1 MRLPWIDRWK
11 GLLIVLVVAGHVV
24 GGASHFCTGMSS
36 ETMSFLYKVIYMF
49 HMPAFFCLAG
59 LLAGRGVNS
68 PRAGSFRDFVAD
80 KARRLLVPYLVFG
93 LFSALVY
100 VLLAHRGTLFGAA
113 TDGYYQNLG
122 VKELWQPFAAL
133 VHGGGLPRD
142 GFRCNSVL
150 WFLPAMFSCL
160 CFLWLVRKFVKS
172 TVAQLALAIGLL
184 TFEFLNRK
192 YGLVGV
198 LPFGLSHIPWYGSF
212 VIIGNVASCIGSRF
226 ASHGD
231 QPQLSSSRLA
241 VTPPFNYHFSVHCLF
256 LLIIFFVIACYLTPN
271 CYYGQFNAVWYLAF
285 FAMALV
291 GIVLSA
297 MLSRHFSWTWLEKC
311 GRASLGIM
319 LLHKFAVLL
328 LQVKLPFVSRLSD
341 IPLAFFVANLL
352 VLAAAVAASWLLT
365 IVIRRYA
372 PWAIGEF
379 SRRLNPSS

>member
-212 VIIGNVASCIGSRF
+212 VILGNVAS
-226 ASHGD
+226 ALN
-231 QPQLSSSRLA
+231 PQLSTLNSQPSTLNLLLA
-241 VTPPFNYHFSVHCLF
+241 TLLF
-256 LLIIFFVIACYLTPN
+256 VVACYLTPN